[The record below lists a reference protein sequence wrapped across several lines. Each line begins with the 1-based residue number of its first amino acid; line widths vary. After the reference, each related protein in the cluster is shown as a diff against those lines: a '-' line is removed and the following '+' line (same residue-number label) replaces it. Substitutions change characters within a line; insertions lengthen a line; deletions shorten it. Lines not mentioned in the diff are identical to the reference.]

1 DAVARVGIGLENAD
15 GGDGGSDTEL
25 VALVTRRS
33 VETLGLEPGRSIVA
47 SVKATAAR
55 GVGIE
60 DRSQGNSGD

>member
-1 DAVARVGIGLENAD
+1 VGIDLESAD

-55 GVGIE
+55 GVGVE
-60 DRSQGNSGD
+60 DRSREGTGD